1 MSWIL
6 VTALLVGA
14 PTPVVLNLH
23 PAEAVSEIAD
33 DLQTGSL
40 IVSKGDCL
48 AIKIYSASAYTHVA
62 AVVVH
67 GGQVCVYDA
76 TGGAGVRRQSLGDYL
91 AAQKDNTLYL
101 FHPCQP
107 FVEVRASRFEQ
118 HLKNQ
123 VGRPYAIHHHLTGER
138 AAGLHCSEYVC
149 DALIAAE
156 TLHARQ
162 PSRVSPASL
171 VEGILQSEVY
181 QPGDVVQL
189 VPELPARP
197 SSQGW
202 CALLWFDTK
211 QCTRACCGKLRGWF
225 LCK

>member
-6 VTALLVGA
+6 VAALLVGA
-14 PTPVVLNLH
+14 PRPAALH
-23 PAEAVSEIAD
+23 LSPPQALAEIAD
-33 DLQTGSL
+33 EMQTGSL

-67 GGQVCVYDA
+67 DGETYVYDA
-76 TGGAGVRRQSLGDYL
+76 TGGAGVRRQSLGDFL
-91 AAQKDNTLYL
+91 VAQTDNTLYL
-101 FHPCQP
+101 FHPCRP
-107 FVEVRASRFEQ
+107 FSEVRAARFEE
-118 HLKNQ
+118 HLENQ
-123 VGRPYAIHHHLTGER
+123 LGRPYAIHHHLTGER

-149 DALIAAE
+149 DALMAAE

-171 VEGILQSEVY
+171 VEGILKADAY
-181 QPGDVVQL
+181 QPGHVVQL
-189 VPELPARP
+189 LPEPPLQPA
-197 SSQGW
+197 SQSW
-202 CALLWFDTK
+202 CARLWFDTK
-211 QCTRACCGKLRGWF
+211 LCTRTCCGKLRGWF